1 MLEAMSDLY
10 VKDILGARPSLA
22 ERARAAARE
31 AHEAEQQRRYDEEQ
45 DLMVEACSWL
55 REKLDCAASE
65 VEDIEFVRG
74 PKSNDG
80 VRRMV
85 NFSLDGV
92 RLRAYFVEEEVA
104 SYTTDGSRREKIMD
118 RVLEMQ
124 ACCQSGS
131 SWSVVNN
138 LADVGEVIS

>member
-1 MLEAMSDLY
+1 MSDLY

-22 ERARAAARE
+22 ERAREAARE

-55 REKLDCAASE
+55 REKLDCAAAE
-65 VEDIEFVRG
+65 VEDIDFIRG

-85 NFSLDGV
+85 NFSLDGI
-92 RLRAYFVEEEVA
+92 RMRAYFVFEEVA
-104 SYTTDGSRREKIMD
+104 SYATEGGTKREKIME

-124 ACCQSGS
+124 ACNQSGS
-131 SWSVVNN
+131 TWTMVRN
-138 LADVGEVIS
+138 LADVGTAIS